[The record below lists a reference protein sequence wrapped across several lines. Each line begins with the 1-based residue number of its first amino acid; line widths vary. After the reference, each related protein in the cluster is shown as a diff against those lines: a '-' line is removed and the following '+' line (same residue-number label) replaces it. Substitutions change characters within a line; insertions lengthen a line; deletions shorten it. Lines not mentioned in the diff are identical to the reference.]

1 VSFFGENIAVEARV
15 EDDMITLAVESSDLN
30 SILIGR
36 NAETLRSLQY
46 IVMTALHN
54 KGAALTH
61 VIVDV
66 ANYKKQRE
74 EKIAEKARG
83 WIEEVRRSGDS
94 HIAHINA
101 ANKKYTFRSSS
112 GNVKREIVLFTI
124 VTLFGLWV
132 LQNGVIW
139 LISPLCAALLHN
151 ESLALLAAKL
161 AGTIVSLT
169 WNYLTYDILV
179 FRKDIT

>member
-1 VSFFGENIAVEARV
+1 MDREESVEFARKLVEDIVSFFGENIAVEARV

-66 ANYKKQRE
+66 ANYKKQRPPWPTGS
-74 EKIAEKARG
+74 ARAAG
-83 WIEEVRRSGDS
+83 RRS
-94 HIAHINA
+94 
-101 ANKKYTFRSSS
+101 
-112 GNVKREIVLFTI
+112 
-124 VTLFGLWV
+124 
-132 LQNGVIW
+132 
-139 LISPLCAALLHN
+139 
-151 ESLALLAAKL
+151 
-161 AGTIVSLT
+161 
-169 WNYLTYDILV
+169 
-179 FRKDIT
+179 